1 MNKRVLII
9 IPCYNEAEN
18 IPGLFAELKAMQIPG
33 YSLTPLFINDAST
46 DTTREILEQ
55 HKALHLSNPVNLG
68 IGGTVQLGFIY
79 ACRKHFDIAV
89 QLDGDGQHP
98 PAELPGLLN
107 ALGEHADVVIGSRF
121 LQDEGFRS
129 TFARRMG
136 IGFFYRLNKLLMG
149 IAVKDSTSG
158 YRAYNR
164 RAFTE
169 LAAYYP
175 DEYPEPEAI
184 TWLASKKM
192 RILEVPVS
200 MQERAGGVS
209 SIRRFHTLY
218 YMAKVSSNIL
228 FLYLKIKLRR
238 K

>member
-18 IPGLFAELKAMQIPG
+18 IPSLLAELRTVLVPG
-33 YSLTPLFINDAST
+33 YTLTPLFINDAST
-46 DTTREILEQ
+46 DATSEVLAQ

-79 ACRKHFDIAV
+79 ALRRQFDIAV

-98 PAELPGLLN
+98 PSELPALLN
-107 ALGEHADVVIGSRF
+107 ALDDNADVVIGSRF
-121 LQDEGFRS
+121 LLGDGFRS

-136 IGFFYRLNKLLMG
+136 IGFFYRLNKFLMG
-149 IAVKDSTSG
+149 VAVKDSTSG

-164 RAFTE
+164 RAFAE

-192 RILEVPVS
+192 RIREVPVS
-200 MQERAGGVS
+200 MLERTGGIS

-218 YMAKVSSNIL
+218 YMAKVSFNIL

-238 K
+238 T